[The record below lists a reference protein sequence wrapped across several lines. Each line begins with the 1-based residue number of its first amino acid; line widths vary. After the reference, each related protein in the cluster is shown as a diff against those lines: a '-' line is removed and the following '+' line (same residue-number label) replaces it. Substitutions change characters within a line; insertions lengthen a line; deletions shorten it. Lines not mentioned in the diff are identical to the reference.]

1 MDSDSEDTLRIKGT
15 NGNKE
20 IEISRKALSEVIE
33 QSLTRIIRHCA
44 VCLEDNGMLSYMPTG
59 YVLTGGTANLEGVQK
74 LGEDLTKN
82 NFEIGLPE
90 VEKPYKSEQLIKPQF
105 SPILG
110 MIKFCVLERKKQ
122 FTFNQSRGIIGR
134 MLEWFRSE
142 FGT

>member
-1 MDSDSEDTLRIKGT
+1 M
-15 NGNKE
+15 
-20 IEISRKALSEVIE
+20 
-33 QSLTRIIRHCA
+33 
-44 VCLEDNGMLSYMPTG
+44 
-59 YVLTGGTANLEGVQK
+59 QK

-134 MLEWFRSE
+134 MLKWFRSE